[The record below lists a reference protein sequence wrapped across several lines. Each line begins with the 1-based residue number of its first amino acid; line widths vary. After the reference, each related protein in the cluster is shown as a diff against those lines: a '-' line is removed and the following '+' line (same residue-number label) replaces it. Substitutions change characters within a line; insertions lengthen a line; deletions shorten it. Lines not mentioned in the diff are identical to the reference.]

1 MKKKSRKQPKNSK
14 VKKIKNKTKKGQK
27 KEKKEKKVNFGYS
40 YRCIPVTNENMN
52 KGKII
57 TIDSEKMVV
66 IKENTN
72 Y

>member
-14 VKKIKNKTKKGQK
+14 VKKNKTKKRQK
-27 KEKKEKKVNFGYS
+27 REKKVNFGCS
-40 YRCIPVTNENMN
+40 YRCIPVTKENIN

-57 TIDSEKMVV
+57 TIDNEKMVV
-66 IKENTN
+66 IKEKTN

>member
-14 VKKIKNKTKKGQK
+14 VKKIKNKTKKGQ
-27 KEKKEKKVNFGYS
+27 KKEKKVNFGYS